1 MYDMGVSYVDQSRVS
16 GRPFYHGLKRIFDFL
31 ASAVALILLSPLF
44 LILAIKIKGE
54 DGGPV
59 FYSQIRIGKDEKPFR
74 IYKFRSMVVNAEEMK
89 KDLLEKNEVEGA
101 MFKIHDDPRITK
113 VGKFIRAHSL
123 DELPQLWNV
132 LIGNMSLVGPRP
144 PLPNEVEMYSDYDK
158 QRLLV
163 KPGCSGLW
171 QATSRNAAD
180 FAEMVQLDIE
190 YINRSSVFFDLWI
203 VFKTIG
209 VIFHPN
215 GMYED

>member
-1 MYDMGVSYVDQSRVS
+1 MDMGVSYVDQRRVS

-44 LILAIKIKGE
+44 LILAIKIKAE

-74 IYKFRSMVVNAEEMK
+74 IYKFRSMVVNAEKMK
-89 KDLLEKNEVEGA
+89 KDLLKKNEVEGA
-101 MFKIHDDPRITK
+101 MFKMHDDPRITK

-144 PLPNEVEMYSDYDK
+144 PLPKEVEMYSDYDK

-180 FAEMVQLDIE
+180 FDEMVQLDIE
-190 YINRSSVFFDLWI
+190 YINRSNIFFDLWI
-203 VFKTIG
+203 IFKTIG

-215 GMYED
+215 GMYKD

>member
-1 MYDMGVSYVDQSRVS
+1 MDRGVSYVDKSRVS
-16 GRPFYHGLKRIFDFL
+16 GRPFYHGLKRIFDIL

-44 LILAIKIKGE
+44 IILAIKIKAE

-59 FYSQIRIGKDEKPFR
+59 FYSQIRIGKNEKPFR
-74 IYKFRSMVVNAEEMK
+74 IYKFRSMVVNAEKMK
-89 KDLLEKNEVEGA
+89 KDLLAQNEIEGA
-101 MFKIHDDPRITK
+101 MFKMHDDPRITK
-113 VGKFIRAHSL
+113 IGKFIRAHSL

-144 PLPNEVEMYSDYDK
+144 PLPKEVEMYSDYDK

-190 YINRSSVFFDLWI
+190 YINRSNVFFDLWI
-203 VFKTIG
+203 IFKTIG

>member
-1 MYDMGVSYVDQSRVS
+1 
-16 GRPFYHGLKRIFDFL
+16 
-31 ASAVALILLSPLF
+31 
-44 LILAIKIKGE
+44 
-54 DGGPV
+54 
-59 FYSQIRIGKDEKPFR
+59 
-74 IYKFRSMVVNAEEMK
+74 
-89 KDLLEKNEVEGA
+89 
-101 MFKIHDDPRITK
+101 MFKMHDDPRITK
-113 VGKFIRAHSL
+113 TGKFIRAHSL

-144 PLPNEVEMYSDYDK
+144 PLPNEVEQYTDYDK

-180 FAEMVQLDIE
+180 FADMVQLDIE

-203 VFKTIG
+203 IFKTIG

-215 GMYED
+215 GMYEE